1 MKKALFTA
9 LLALLLG
16 ACNQPS
22 TYQLTGSLHE
32 FNNGDTVYLCTLSKS
47 NKNGIRSIIYIDSC
61 IVDNGEIFFQGKQD
75 STISVYLKTHQRH
88 SQSFFLENGHLRIK
102 SDSNYWSVT
111 GSTYNDI
118 FQNYLKEE
126 RPIRAEWA
134 KLITKVLKEDTL
146 LTKEQK
152 EKHLKKIKEL
162 RSVMNSINK
171 RYFETNIDNPV
182 GVELFV
188 TAIKEYN
195 IKKQKEL
202 IDRAHALWPENDLI
216 SIYKEKTDKKMNSL
230 VGEKFIDFTMQD
242 PDGRPLSLS
251 DIIKKQ
257 NYTLVYVWDSWL
269 DTHSSQI
276 TYLVEAYEKYKNKG
290 FGIVAVAL
298 GYDSYNWKN
307 AIKQW
312 GVTWPQI
319 SDLKGYESQIMKLYA
334 IESIP
339 YLLLIDQ
346 DGTIVARNIGASE
359 LDKVL
364 KDFMK

>member
-1 MKKALFTA
+1 M
-9 LLALLLG
+9 
-16 ACNQPS
+16 
-22 TYQLTGSLHE
+22 
-32 FNNGDTVYLCTLSKS
+32 
-47 NKNGIRSIIYIDSC
+47 
-61 IVDNGEIFFQGKQD
+61 
-75 STISVYLKTHQRH
+75 
-88 SQSFFLENGHLRIK
+88 
-102 SDSNYWSVT
+102 
-111 GSTYNDI
+111 
-118 FQNYLKEE
+118 
-126 RPIRAEWA
+126 
-134 KLITKVLKEDTL
+134 
-146 LTKEQK
+146 
-152 EKHLKKIKEL
+152 
-162 RSVMNSINK
+162 
-171 RYFETNIDNPV
+171 
-182 GVELFV
+182 
-188 TAIKEYN
+188 
-195 IKKQKEL
+195 
-202 IDRAHALWPENDLI
+202 
-216 SIYKEKTDKKMNSL
+216 KEKTDKKMNSL

-364 KDFMK
+364 KDFLK

>member
-111 GSTYNDI
+111 GSTHNDI

-152 EKHLKKIKEL
+152 EKHLKKIF
-162 RSVMNSINK
+162 
-171 RYFETNIDNPV
+171 Y
-182 GVELFV
+182 G
-188 TAIKEYN
+188 
-195 IKKQKEL
+195 KKL
-202 IDRAHALWPENDLI
+202 
-216 SIYKEKTDKKMNSL
+216 
-230 VGEKFIDFTMQD
+230 
-242 PDGRPLSLS
+242 
-251 DIIKKQ
+251 
-257 NYTLVYVWDSWL
+257 
-269 DTHSSQI
+269 
-276 TYLVEAYEKYKNKG
+276 
-290 FGIVAVAL
+290 
-298 GYDSYNWKN
+298 
-307 AIKQW
+307 
-312 GVTWPQI
+312 
-319 SDLKGYESQIMKLYA
+319 
-334 IESIP
+334 
-339 YLLLIDQ
+339 
-346 DGTIVARNIGASE
+346 
-359 LDKVL
+359 
-364 KDFMK
+364 